1 MAAILKFRTASGE
14 VRTLEAIPASR
25 LKNAPGS
32 IVDQAAAGRP
42 VVITRHR
49 ANRVVILSYDDFEG
63 LARARDP
70 GLGVLEAQF
79 DALFE
84 GMQTPA
90 SRRGAAAAFAATPEE
105 LGRAAVAAA
114 RPPRKPRRRPA

>member
-1 MAAILKFRTASGE
+1 MAAILRFRTASGE
-14 VRTLEAIPASR
+14 VRSLESIPASR

-42 VVITRHR
+42 VVITKHR
-49 ANRVVILSYDDFEG
+49 AKRVVILSYEDFEG

-70 GLGVLEAQF
+70 GLGALEARF

-84 GMQTPA
+84 GMQKPA

-105 LGRAAVAAA
+105 LGREAVAAA
-114 RPPRKPRRRPA
+114 RPARKARGRSA

>member
-1 MAAILKFRTASGE
+1 MAATLKFRTANGE
-14 VRTLEAIPASR
+14 VRSLEPIPASR

-42 VVITRHR
+42 VVITKHR
-49 ANRVVILSYDDFEG
+49 AKRVVILSFDDFEG
-63 LARARDP
+63 LARASDP
-70 GLGVLEAQF
+70 GLGALEARF
-79 DALFE
+79 DALLDN
-84 GMQTPA
+84 MQTPA
-90 SRRGAAAAFAATPEE
+90 SKRGAAAAFAATPEE